1 MWLVQVNWRANYETG
16 RQRKQEKEAG
26 KSKGRKKYEEPR
38 KASRHEPVGKER
50 SYMKLTREN
59 FGLAE

>member
-1 MWLVQVNWRANYETG
+1 MWLVQVNWRANYEIG
-16 RQRKQEKEAG
+16 RQRKQEKEAEKG
-26 KSKGRKKYEEPR
+26 KGRNKYEELR
-38 KASRHEPVGKER
+38 KAGRHKPVGKER